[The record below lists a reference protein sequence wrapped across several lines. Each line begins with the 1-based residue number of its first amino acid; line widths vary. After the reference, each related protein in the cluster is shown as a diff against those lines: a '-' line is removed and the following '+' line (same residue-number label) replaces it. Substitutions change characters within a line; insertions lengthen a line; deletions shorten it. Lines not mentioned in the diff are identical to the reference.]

1 MRASCHQIVV
11 YPVLHGR
18 FQKGCLAFQLEAAG
32 TDDNGADN
40 VLHFQHCHMS
50 IEVNQS
56 DF

>member
-18 FQKGCLAFQLEAAG
+18 FEKGCLAFQLEAAG